1 MLDWMKKLF
10 NKEEEQTAMNK
21 EVPKQIES
29 QPKIPRVNHYTE
41 AREAQMASRN
51 AGKCRFPLVP
61 DNGFDEED
69 ESEVNRF
76 EEQPVQGVAYEEPT
90 AQRGIKVERSRR
102 PYVEKV
108 VSTYEEPEVQ
118 YEPVRESV
126 VKKASAP
133 SQESNRRPFRPT
145 EMISPIYGYNRPSVE
160 KKVEK
165 QEEVKEREDLEISV
179 EGKAV
184 VDAWL
189 EKKGYKLSDFS
200 EGQATSSAPGEVVEQ
215 KGQQSKK
222 EEKSVVDQW
231 LEKNGYEI
239 ERQVPLVEEKEVIK
253 EMSTPQEVSADEL
266 LHKTVAEQ
274 MESAKLE
281 KDVVVLNENNLQ
293 EELVASKVEHEDT
306 ILSEE
311 IKRNTEIKQPTIE
324 VEKQAPEESVIV
336 KAEEK
341 LEETIIV
348 EIPEELEEVEVIT
361 ETEELEEVE
370 VITET
375 EELEEVEV
383 ITETEELEEVEVI
396 AETEEPEELIAET
409 EESEEVEVIAETEEL
424 EEVEVIAETEE
435 SEEVEVIA
443 ETEELEEVEVIAE
456 TEESEEVEVIAETE
470 ESEEV
475 EVIAETEESE
485 EVEVIAETEES
496 EEVEVI
502 AETEES
508 EEVEVIAETEESEE
522 VEVIA
527 ETEESEE
534 VEVIAETEESEE
546 VEVIAEAEESEEV
559 EVIAETEESEEV
571 EVIAETEESEEVEVI
586 AEAEESEEVEVIAE
600 TEELEEVEVIAET
613 EELEEVEVIAE
624 TEELEEVE
632 VIAETEELE
641 EVEVIAET
649 EELEEVEVIAETE
662 ELEEVEVIAETKAPV
677 VETFV
682 ALEEIQQEDEV
693 IEQNSEFIH
702 VAEAD
707 EQTKNDV
714 QSFANVLIAETE
726 ENKRVEEEAPVVE
739 EQSVEEE
746 VPVVE
751 EQPVVKKEEPKREKK
766 RHVPFNVV
774 MLKQDRTR
782 LMERHAARANA
793 MQPSANVRV
802 ENKPVQQEVAEP
814 QVEEQ
819 PMQQVVVESQVEES
833 PVQQV
838 VAEPQVE
845 EQPMQQVVVESQ
857 VEESPVQQVVAEPQV
872 EEQPMQQVVAEPQV
886 EESPVQQAV
895 AEPQVEEQPMQ
906 QVVAEPQVEE
916 QPMQQVVVEPQV
928 EESPVQQAV
937 AEPQVEEQPMQ
948 QVVAEPQVEEQPM
961 QQVVAEPQV
970 EEQPMQQVVVE
981 QVQKPISSTE
991 VKEKAYVVNQRE
1003 NDMRNVLHTPPTY
1016 TVPPLALLSIPQQT
1030 ALDNTEWLEEQK
1042 ELLDTTFNNFHVG
1055 AHVINV
1061 SQGPAVTRF
1070 EVQPDPGVKVN
1081 KITNLSDDIKL
1092 SLAAKDI
1099 RIEAPIPGKSA
1110 IGIEV
1115 PNKESKPVFL
1125 REILRSPVFTKSES
1139 PLTVAL
1145 GLDISG
1151 DPIVTDIR
1159 KMPHGLIAGA
1169 TGSGKSVCINAIL
1182 TSILYKAK
1190 PHEVKLM
1197 LIDPKMV
1204 ELAPYNSVPHLVA
1217 PVITDVK
1224 AATAALK
1231 WAVEE
1236 MERRY
1241 ELFAHAGARDL
1252 TRYNTIV
1259 SEREIPGETLPYI
1272 VIVIDELADLMMVA
1286 PGDVEEAICRIAQKA
1301 RACGIHLL
1309 VATQRPS
1316 VDVITGLIKSNIPT
1330 RIAFTV
1336 SSQVDSRTI
1345 IDIGGAEKLLGRG
1358 DMLFLG
1364 NGTSK
1369 PVRIQGVYVSDDEIE
1384 KTVDHVRKQ
1393 MKPNYLFKQ
1402 EDLLAKTEQAE
1413 SEDELFF
1420 DACQFV
1426 VEQGGASTSS
1436 VQRKF
1441 RIGYN
1446 RAARLIEEMESQ
1458 GIISEG
1464 RGTKPRD
1471 VLISEDEF
1479 AAMQETNV

>member
-21 EVPKQIES
+21 EVPKQVES

-69 ESEVNRF
+69 VIETGHF
-76 EEQPVQGVAYEEPT
+76 EEQPVQAVTYENEPI
-90 AQRGIKVERSRR
+90 QRGIKVERSRR
-102 PYVEKV
+102 QYVEKV
-108 VSTYEEPEVQ
+108 VSTYEEPEMQ
-118 YEPVRESV
+118 YEPEREPV
-126 VKKASAP
+126 VKKASTPA
-133 SQESNRRPFRPT
+133 QESNRRPFRPT

-160 KKVEK
+160 KKEEK

-179 EGKAV
+179 EGKSV

-189 EKKGYKLSDFS
+189 EKKGYTLSDFS
-200 EGQATSSAPGEVVEQ
+200 EGQAPTSSSHRAANQQGERQYEE
-215 KGQQSKK
+215 SKK

-239 ERQVPLVEEKEVIK
+239 ERQEPIVEEKEVVQ
-253 EMSTPQEVSADEL
+253 EMSAPQEVPAAEL
-266 LHKTVAEQ
+266 LHETIAER
-274 MESAKLE
+274 MEGAKQE
-281 KDVVVLNENNLQ
+281 SDVVDKNILQ
-293 EELVASKVEHEDT
+293 EELVDSKVEHEDT

-311 IKRNTEIKQPTIE
+311 IKRSTEIEQPTIE

-341 LEETIIV
+341 LEETIVV
-348 EIPEELEEVEVIT
+348 EIP
-361 ETEELEEVE
+361 
-370 VITET
+370 
-375 EELEEVEV
+375 
-383 ITETEELEEVEVI
+383 EEVEVI
-396 AETEEPEELIAET
+396 AEAEEVEEVEVIMEA

-443 ETEELEEVEVIAE
+443 ETEELEEVEVVAE
-456 TEESEEVEVIAETE
+456 TEELEEVEVTAETE
-470 ESEEV
+470 EL
-475 EVIAETEESE
+475 
-485 EVEVIAETEES
+485 
-496 EEVEVI
+496 
-502 AETEES
+502 
-508 EEVEVIAETEESEE
+508 
-522 VEVIA
+522 
-527 ETEESEE
+527 
-534 VEVIAETEESEE
+534 EE

-559 EVIAETEESEEV
+559 EVIAETEAPEEV
-571 EVIAETEESEEVEVI
+571 E
-586 AEAEESEEVEVIAE
+586 
-600 TEELEEVEVIAET
+600 
-613 EELEEVEVIAE
+613 
-624 TEELEEVE
+624 
-632 VIAETEELE
+632 
-641 EVEVIAET
+641 
-649 EELEEVEVIAETE
+649 
-662 ELEEVEVIAETKAPV
+662 P
-677 VETFV
+677 V
-682 ALEEIQQEDEV
+682 ALEEMQQEMVLNEA
-693 IEQNSEFIH
+693 IEQKNEFIH
-702 VAEAD
+702 VAVAD
-707 EQTKNDV
+707 EQTKKDV
-714 QSFANVLIAETE
+714 QSFADVLIAEEQSVVE
-726 ENKRVEEEAPVVE
+726 ETPIVEEQPVAEEAPIVEEQPVAEEAPVVEGQSVVEEAPVVE
-739 EQSVEEE
+739 EQSVVEEAPVVE
-746 VPVVE
+746 EQPVAEETSVVEEQSVVEEAPVVEEQPVAEETPVVEGQSVVEEAPVIEEQSVVEEAPIAEEQPVAEETSVVEEQPVAEETSIVEEQPVAEEAPVVE
-751 EQPVVKKEEPKREKK
+751 EQPVVQKEEPKREKK

-774 MLKQDRTR
+774 MLKQDRAR
-782 LMERHAARANA
+782 LMERHASRTNG
-793 MQPSANVRV
+793 MQSSMSERV
-802 ENKPVQQEVAEP
+802 ENKPVH

-819 PMQQVVVESQVEES
+819 SQVEEKLMQQVVVE
-833 PVQQV
+833 
-838 VAEPQVE
+838 PQVE
-845 EQPMQQVVVESQ
+845 EK
-857 VEESPVQQVVAEPQV
+857 
-872 EEQPMQQVVAEPQV
+872 
-886 EESPVQQAV
+886 
-895 AEPQVEEQPMQ
+895 
-906 QVVAEPQVEE
+906 
-916 QPMQQVVVEPQV
+916 PMQQVVVEPQV
-928 EESPVQQAV
+928 EEKPMQQV
-937 AEPQVEEQPMQ
+937 VEPQVEEVQPVQ
-948 QVVAEPQVEEQPM
+948 QVVA
-961 QQVVAEPQV
+961 
-970 EEQPMQQVVVE
+970 E

-991 VKEKAYVVNQRE
+991 VEEKAYVVNQRE
-1003 NDMRNVLHTPPTY
+1003 NDVRNVLQTPPTY
-1016 TVPPLALLSIPQQT
+1016 TIPSLTLLSIPQQA

-1259 SEREIPGETLPYI
+1259 SGREIPGETLPYI

-1369 PVRIQGVYVSDDEIE
+1369 PVRVQGVYVSDDEIE
-1384 KTVDHVRKQ
+1384 KTVDHVKKQ

-1413 SEDELFF
+1413 SEDELFL

>member
-21 EVPKQIES
+21 EAMKQIES

-51 AGKCRFPLVP
+51 AGKCRFPLIP
-61 DNGFDEED
+61 DDGFDEDDVRELPH
-69 ESEVNRF
+69 F
-76 EEQPVQGVAYEEPT
+76 EEQPVQRGIYEEQPT
-90 AQRGIKVERSRR
+90 QRGIKVERSRR
-102 PYVEKV
+102 QYVENA

-118 YEPVRESV
+118 YEPDPEPV
-126 VKKASAP
+126 VKKVSVSP
-133 SQESNRRPFRPT
+133 QESSRRPFRPT

-160 KKVEK
+160 KKEEK
-165 QEEVKEREDLEISV
+165 QEEEKEREDLEISV
-179 EGKAV
+179 EGKSV

-189 EKKGYKLSDFS
+189 EKKGYTLSYFS
-200 EGQATSSAPGEVVEQ
+200 EGKAPTSSSHQDVDQ
-215 KGQQSKK
+215 QGQQSKK

-239 ERQVPLVEEKEVIK
+239 ERQEPVVEEKEVIQ
-253 EMSTPQEVSADEL
+253 EINTPQEVSADEL
-266 LHKTVAEQ
+266 LHKTVAER
-274 MESAKLE
+274 MEDAEQE
-281 KDVVVLNENNLQ
+281 KDVVVLNENILQ
-293 EELVASKVEHEDT
+293 EELVDSKVEHEDT

-311 IKRNTEIKQPTIE
+311 IKCNTEIEQPIME

-348 EIPEELEEVEVIT
+348 EIPEELGEVAEVMAEAEVVAEAE
-361 ETEELEEVE
+361 ETEEAEVMVE
-370 VITET
+370 AEET
-375 EELEEVEV
+375 EEAEVMAEME
-383 ITETEELEEVEVI
+383 ETEEAEVI
-396 AETEEPEELIAET
+396 AETEG
-409 EESEEVEVIAETEEL
+409 SEVEAIVEL
-424 EEVEVIAETEE
+424 EET
-435 SEEVEVIA
+435 
-443 ETEELEEVEVIAE
+443 
-456 TEESEEVEVIAETE
+456 
-470 ESEEV
+470 
-475 EVIAETEESE
+475 
-485 EVEVIAETEES
+485 
-496 EEVEVI
+496 
-502 AETEES
+502 
-508 EEVEVIAETEESEE
+508 
-522 VEVIA
+522 
-527 ETEESEE
+527 
-534 VEVIAETEESEE
+534 
-546 VEVIAEAEESEEV
+546 
-559 EVIAETEESEEV
+559 
-571 EVIAETEESEEVEVI
+571 
-586 AEAEESEEVEVIAE
+586 
-600 TEELEEVEVIAET
+600 
-613 EELEEVEVIAE
+613 
-624 TEELEEVE
+624 
-632 VIAETEELE
+632 
-641 EVEVIAET
+641 
-649 EELEEVEVIAETE
+649 
-662 ELEEVEVIAETKAPV
+662 
-677 VETFV
+677 
-682 ALEEIQQEDEV
+682 QQEMVLDEA
-693 IEQNSEFIH
+693 IEQKNEFIH

-707 EQTKNDV
+707 EQTMEDV

-726 ENKRVEEEAPVVE
+726 ESKPVAEEGPAAE
-739 EQSVEEE
+739 EQPVAEEG
-746 VPVVE
+746 PVAE
-751 EQPVVKKEEPKREKK
+751 EQPVVEEGPVAKEQPIVQKEEPKREKK

-782 LMERHAARANA
+782 LMERHAARTSA
-793 MQPSANVRV
+793 MQSSMSERV
-802 ENKPVQQEVAEP
+802 ENKPVHQLEEQPTQQMVVEPRVEEQPTQQMVVEPRVEEQPVQQVVVEP
-814 QVEEQ
+814 QVEEK
-819 PMQQVVVESQVEES
+819 PIQQVVVE
-833 PVQQV
+833 
-838 VAEPQVE
+838 PQVE
-845 EQPMQQVVVESQ
+845 EK
-857 VEESPVQQVVAEPQV
+857 
-872 EEQPMQQVVAEPQV
+872 
-886 EESPVQQAV
+886 
-895 AEPQVEEQPMQ
+895 
-906 QVVAEPQVEE
+906 
-916 QPMQQVVVEPQV
+916 PMQQVVVEPQV
-928 EESPVQQAV
+928 EEKPMQQV
-937 AEPQVEEQPMQ
+937 VVEPQVEEQPAQ
-948 QVVAEPQVEEQPM
+948 QMVVESRMEEQPV
-961 QQVVAEPQV
+961 QQMVVESRV
-970 EEQPMQQVVVE
+970 EERPVQQMVAG
-981 QVQKPISSTE
+981 QVQKPSSSTE
-991 VKEKAYVVNQRE
+991 PQEKAYVVNQRE
-1003 NDMRNVLHTPPTY
+1003 NDMRNVLQTPPTY
-1016 TVPPLALLSIPQQT
+1016 TVPPLALLSIPQQS

-1190 PHEVKLM
+1190 PHEVKLI

-1369 PVRIQGVYVSDDEIE
+1369 PVRVQGVYVSDDEIE
-1384 KTVDHVRKQ
+1384 KTVDHVKKQ

-1402 EDLLAKTEQAE
+1402 EDLLAKSEQSE
-1413 SEDELFF
+1413 SEDELFL

-1479 AAMQETNV
+1479 AAMQETNI

>member
-1 MLDWMKKLF
+1 
-10 NKEEEQTAMNK
+10 A
-21 EVPKQIES
+21 
-29 QPKIPRVNHYTE
+29 E
-41 AREAQMASRN
+41 A
-51 AGKCRFPLVP
+51 K
-61 DNGFDEED
+61 
-69 ESEVNRF
+69 
-76 EEQPVQGVAYEEPT
+76 
-90 AQRGIKVERSRR
+90 
-102 PYVEKV
+102 
-108 VSTYEEPEVQ
+108 
-118 YEPVRESV
+118 
-126 VKKASAP
+126 
-133 SQESNRRPFRPT
+133 
-145 EMISPIYGYNRPSVE
+145 
-160 KKVEK
+160 
-165 QEEVKEREDLEISV
+165 
-179 EGKAV
+179 
-184 VDAWL
+184 
-189 EKKGYKLSDFS
+189 
-200 EGQATSSAPGEVVEQ
+200 
-215 KGQQSKK
+215 
-222 EEKSVVDQW
+222 
-231 LEKNGYEI
+231 
-239 ERQVPLVEEKEVIK
+239 
-253 EMSTPQEVSADEL
+253 
-266 LHKTVAEQ
+266 
-274 MESAKLE
+274 
-281 KDVVVLNENNLQ
+281 
-293 EELVASKVEHEDT
+293 
-306 ILSEE
+306 
-311 IKRNTEIKQPTIE
+311 
-324 VEKQAPEESVIV
+324 
-336 KAEEK
+336 
-341 LEETIIV
+341 
-348 EIPEELEEVEVIT
+348 
-361 ETEELEEVE
+361 
-370 VITET
+370 
-375 EELEEVEV
+375 
-383 ITETEELEEVEVI
+383 
-396 AETEEPEELIAET
+396 
-409 EESEEVEVIAETEEL
+409 ESEEVEVIAE
-424 EEVEVIAETEE
+424 AKE

-443 ETEELEEVEVIAE
+443 EAK
-456 TEESEEVEVIAETE
+456 ESEEVEVIAE
-470 ESEEV
+470 
-475 EVIAETEESE
+475 AK
-485 EVEVIAETEES
+485 
-496 EEVEVI
+496 
-502 AETEES
+502 
-508 EEVEVIAETEESEE
+508 ESEE

-546 VEVIAEAEESEEV
+546 VEVIAEAEE
-559 EVIAETEESEEV
+559 T
-571 EVIAETEESEEVEVI
+571 
-586 AEAEESEEVEVIAE
+586 
-600 TEELEEVEVIAET
+600 
-613 EELEEVEVIAE
+613 
-624 TEELEEVE
+624 
-632 VIAETEELE
+632 
-641 EVEVIAET
+641 
-649 EELEEVEVIAETE
+649 
-662 ELEEVEVIAETKAPV
+662 EVIAETKAPV

-682 ALEEIQQEDEV
+682 ALEEIQQEDEA
-693 IEQNSEFIH
+693 IEQKSEFIH

-707 EQTKNDV
+707 EQTKKDV

-726 ENKRVEEEAPVVE
+726 ENRRVVEEAQVAEEQRVVEEAPVVE
-739 EQSVEEE
+739 EQRVVEEA
-746 VPVVE
+746 PVVE
-751 EQPVVKKEEPKREKK
+751 EQRVVEEAPVVEEQRVVEETPIAEEQPVVQKEEPKREKK

-814 QVEEQ
+814 QVEER
-819 PMQQVVVESQVEES
+819 

-845 EQPMQQVVVESQ
+845 EN
-857 VEESPVQQVVAEPQV
+857 
-872 EEQPMQQVVAEPQV
+872 
-886 EESPVQQAV
+886 
-895 AEPQVEEQPMQ
+895 
-906 QVVAEPQVEE
+906 
-916 QPMQQVVVEPQV
+916 PMQQVVVEPQV
-928 EESPVQQAV
+928 EERPVQQVVVEPQVEERPVQQVVVEPQVEERPVQQV
-937 AEPQVEEQPMQ
+937 AEPQVEERP
-948 QVVAEPQVEEQPM
+948 V

-991 VKEKAYVVNQRE
+991 VQEKAYVVNQRE

-1016 TVPPLALLSIPQQT
+1016 TVPPLALLSIPQQS

-1369 PVRIQGVYVSDDEIE
+1369 PVRVQGVYVSDDEIE
-1384 KTVDHVRKQ
+1384 KTVDHVKKQ

-1413 SEDELFF
+1413 SEDELFL

>member
-21 EVPKQIES
+21 EVQKQVES

-69 ESEVNRF
+69 VIEAGHF
-76 EEQPVQGVAYEEPT
+76 EEQPVQAVTYEEQPI
-90 AQRGIKVERSRR
+90 QRGIKVERSRR
-102 PYVEKV
+102 QYVEKV
-108 VSTYEEPEVQ
+108 VSTYEKPEMQ
-118 YEPVRESV
+118 YEPEREPV

-133 SQESNRRPFRPT
+133 TQESNRRPFRPT

-160 KKVEK
+160 KKEEK
-165 QEEVKEREDLEISV
+165 QEEEKEREDLEISV
-179 EGKAV
+179 EGKPV

-189 EKKGYKLSDFS
+189 EKKGYTLSDFS
-200 EGQATSSAPGEVVEQ
+200 QGQATNSSSHAGVDQ
-215 KGQQSKK
+215 RDQQSKK

-239 ERQVPLVEEKEVIK
+239 ERQEPIVEEKEVVQEI
-253 EMSTPQEVSADEL
+253 SAPQEVPAAEL
-266 LHKTVAEQ
+266 LHETVAER
-274 MESAKLE
+274 MEDAKQE
-281 KDVVVLNENNLQ
+281 KDVVARNILQ
-293 EELVASKVEHEDT
+293 EELVDSKVEQEDT

-311 IKRNTEIKQPTIE
+311 TKRNTEIEQPTIE
-324 VEKQAPEESVIV
+324 VEEQSPEESVIV

-348 EIPEELEEVEVIT
+348 EIPEEAEEREEAEVIT
-361 ETEELEEVE
+361 EAEEREEAE
-370 VITET
+370 VIAET
-375 EELEEVEV
+375 EER
-383 ITETEELEEVEVI
+383 EEVEVI
-396 AETEEPEELIAET
+396 AETEER
-409 EESEEVEVIAETEEL
+409 EEVEVIAETEER

-435 SEEVEVIA
+435 REEVEVI
-443 ETEELEEVEVIAE
+443 T
-456 TEESEEVEVIAETE
+456 
-470 ESEEV
+470 
-475 EVIAETEESE
+475 
-485 EVEVIAETEES
+485 
-496 EEVEVI
+496 
-502 AETEES
+502 
-508 EEVEVIAETEESEE
+508 
-522 VEVIA
+522 
-527 ETEESEE
+527 
-534 VEVIAETEESEE
+534 
-546 VEVIAEAEESEEV
+546 EAEESEEV
-559 EVIAETEESEEV
+559 EVIAETEAPE
-571 EVIAETEESEEVEVI
+571 
-586 AEAEESEEVEVIAE
+586 EAE
-600 TEELEEVEVIAET
+600 
-613 EELEEVEVIAE
+613 
-624 TEELEEVE
+624 
-632 VIAETEELE
+632 
-641 EVEVIAET
+641 
-649 EELEEVEVIAETE
+649 
-662 ELEEVEVIAETKAPV
+662 P
-677 VETFV
+677 V
-682 ALEEIQQEDEV
+682 ALEETQQEMLLNEV
-693 IEQNSEFIH
+693 IEQKNEFIH

-707 EQTKNDV
+707 EQTKKDV
-714 QSFANVLIAETE
+714 QSFADVLIAEEQQVVE
-726 ENKRVEEEAPVVE
+726 EALIAEERQVEEEAVIAEEQQVVEEAAIAEEQQVEEEAVIAEEQQVKEEAPIAEEQQVVEETVIAEEQRVVEEAAIVEEQQVEEEAPVAEEQQVVEEAAIAEEQQVEEEAVIAEEQRVVEEAAIVE
-739 EQSVEEE
+739 EQQVEEE
-746 VPVVE
+746 AVIAEEQQVKEEAPIVEEQQVEEEAVIAEEQQVKEEAPIAEEQQVVEETPVAE

-793 MQPSANVRV
+793 MQSSKSERV
-802 ENKPVQQEVAEP
+802 ENKPVQQVEETSVQQEVVKPQMEETSVQQEVVKPQMEEKPVQQAAVEP
-814 QVEEQ
+814 QVEEK
-819 PMQQVVVESQVEES
+819 PMQQ
-833 PVQQV
+833 
-838 VAEPQVE
+838 
-845 EQPMQQVVVESQ
+845 M
-857 VEESPVQQVVAEPQV
+857 
-872 EEQPMQQVVAEPQV
+872 
-886 EESPVQQAV
+886 
-895 AEPQVEEQPMQ
+895 
-906 QVVAEPQVEE
+906 
-916 QPMQQVVVEPQV
+916 VVEPQV
-928 EESPVQQAV
+928 EEKPVQQVVVESRVEEKPVQQVVVESRVEEKPVQQAAV
-937 AEPQVEEQPMQ
+937 EPQVEEKPVQ
-948 QVVAEPQVEEQPM
+948 QAAVEPQVEEKPV
-961 QQVVAEPQV
+961 QQVAVEPQV
-970 EEQPMQQVVVE
+970 EERPVQQVVVE

-991 VKEKAYVVNQRE
+991 VQEKAYVVNQRE
-1003 NDMRNVLHTPPTY
+1003 NDMRNVLQTPPTY
-1016 TVPPLALLSIPQQT
+1016 AIPPLTLLSIPQQA
-1030 ALDNTEWLEEQK
+1030 ALDNTEWLDEQK

-1369 PVRIQGVYVSDDEIE
+1369 PVRVQGVYVSDDEIE
-1384 KTVDHVRKQ
+1384 KTVDHVKKQ

-1420 DACQFV
+1420 EACQFV

-1446 RAARLIEEMESQ
+1446 RAARLIEEMQSQ
-1458 GIISEG
+1458 GIISEA

>member
-76 EEQPVQGVAYEEPT
+76 EEQPVQGVTYEEPT

-126 VKKASAP
+126 VKKASVP

-160 KKVEK
+160 KKEEK

-179 EGKAV
+179 EGKSV

-189 EKKGYKLSDFS
+189 EKKGYTLSDFS
-200 EGQATSSAPGEVVEQ
+200 EGQAPTSSSHRAANQQGE
-215 KGQQSKK
+215 QQYEENKK

-239 ERQVPLVEEKEVIK
+239 ERQVPLVEEKEVIQ

-266 LHKTVAEQ
+266 PHKTVAEQ

-348 EIPEELEEVEVIT
+348 EIPEEVSKVEVIAETEEFEEVVMETEAPEEVEVIT
-361 ETEELEEVE
+361 ETEESEEAEVIAEAEESEEVE
-370 VITET
+370 VIAEA
-375 EELEEVEV
+375 EESEEVEVIAEAEESEEVEV

-396 AETEEPEELIAET
+396 AETEELEEVEVITET
-409 EESEEVEVIAETEEL
+409 EESEEVEVIT
-424 EEVEVIAETEE
+424 
-435 SEEVEVIA
+435 
-443 ETEELEEVEVIAE
+443 
-456 TEESEEVEVIAETE
+456 
-470 ESEEV
+470 
-475 EVIAETEESE
+475 
-485 EVEVIAETEES
+485 
-496 EEVEVI
+496 
-502 AETEES
+502 
-508 EEVEVIAETEESEE
+508 
-522 VEVIA
+522 
-527 ETEESEE
+527 
-534 VEVIAETEESEE
+534 ETEESEE
-546 VEVIAEAEESEEV
+546 VEVIAEAEESEEA
-559 EVIAETEESEEV
+559 EVIAEV
-571 EVIAETEESEEVEVI
+571 EESEEVEVI
-586 AEAEESEEVEVIAE
+586 AEAEESEEAKVIAE
-600 TEELEEVEVIAET
+600 IN
-613 EELEEVEVIAE
+613 
-624 TEELEEVE
+624 
-632 VIAETEELE
+632 
-641 EVEVIAET
+641 
-649 EELEEVEVIAETE
+649 
-662 ELEEVEVIAETKAPV
+662 APV

-682 ALEEIQQEDEV
+682 ALEEIQQEDEA
-693 IEQNSEFIH
+693 IEQKSEFIH

-707 EQTKNDV
+707 EQTKKDV
-714 QSFANVLIAETE
+714 QSFADVLIAEEQPVVE
-726 ENKRVEEEAPVVE
+726 EAPVAEEQQVVEEAPVVE
-739 EQSVEEE
+739 EQSVVEEAPVVE
-746 VPVVE
+746 EQRVVEEAPVAEEQRVVEEAPVVEEQSVVE
-751 EQPVVKKEEPKREKK
+751 EQPVAEETPVAEEQPVVQKEEPKREKK

-793 MQPSANVRV
+793 MKPSANVRV

-814 QVEEQ
+814 QVEEH
-819 PMQQVVVESQVEES
+819 PVQQVVAEPQMEEHPVQQEVAEPQVEEH

-845 EQPMQQVVVESQ
+845 EQPI
-857 VEESPVQQVVAEPQV
+857 
-872 EEQPMQQVVAEPQV
+872 
-886 EESPVQQAV
+886 
-895 AEPQVEEQPMQ
+895 
-906 QVVAEPQVEE
+906 
-916 QPMQQVVVEPQV
+916 
-928 EESPVQQAV
+928 
-937 AEPQVEEQPMQ
+937 
-948 QVVAEPQVEEQPM
+948 
-961 QQVVAEPQV
+961 
-970 EEQPMQQVVVE
+970 QQVVVE

-991 VKEKAYVVNQRE
+991 VQEKAYVVNQRE

-1016 TVPPLALLSIPQQT
+1016 TVPPLALLSIPQQS

-1369 PVRIQGVYVSDDEIE
+1369 PVRVQGVYVSDDEIE
-1384 KTVDHVRKQ
+1384 KTVDHVKKQ

-1413 SEDELFF
+1413 SEDELFLE
-1420 DACQFV
+1420 ACQFV

-1446 RAARLIEEMESQ
+1446 RAARLIEEMQSQ
-1458 GIISEG
+1458 GIISEA

>member
-10 NKEEEQTAMNK
+10 NKEEEKTAMNK
-21 EVPKQIES
+21 EVPKQIVS

-51 AGKCRFPLVP
+51 AGKCRFPLIP

-69 ESEVNRF
+69 VRELPNF
-76 EEQPVQGVAYEEPT
+76 EEQPIQRGTYEEQPT
-90 AQRGIKVERSRR
+90 QRGTKVERSRR
-102 PYVEKV
+102 PYVETEAP
-108 VSTYEEPEVQ
+108 TYEEPELQ
-118 YEPVRESV
+118 YEPEPEPV
-126 VKKASAP
+126 VKKAFVP

-160 KKVEK
+160 TKVV
-165 QEEVKEREDLEISV
+165 QEEEKEREDLEISV

-189 EKKGYKLSDFS
+189 EKKGYTLSDFS
-200 EGQATSSAPGEVVEQ
+200 EVLQGSSSVKNERSNKV
-215 KGQQSKK
+215 
-222 EEKSVVDQW
+222 EEKSVVDAW
-231 LEKNGYEI
+231 LEKNGYEV
-239 ERQVPLVEEKEVIK
+239 ERQAPSLEE
-253 EMSTPQEVSADEL
+253 SLSDDL
-266 LHKTVAEQ
+266 LHKTVGQHVEEEATIVQALKQEQ
-274 MESAKLE
+274 
-281 KDVVVLNENNLQ
+281 DVVALSSTEDNEETLQ
-293 EELVASKVEHEDT
+293 EESIDSKVEHVYS
-306 ILSEE
+306 ILTEE
-311 IKRNTEIKQPTIE
+311 NECNTEIEETVAE
-324 VEKQAPEESVIV
+324 VAANQVEEETLEDVVIV
-336 KAEEK
+336 KADEK
-341 LEETIIV
+341 LEETITI
-348 EIPEELEEVEVIT
+348 EIPDAFEEESKEAEEIVGLEESKEAEEVVELEEPKEAEEVA
-361 ETEELEEVE
+361 ELEEPKEAEE
-370 VITET
+370 VV
-375 EELEEVEV
+375 ELEGS
-383 ITETEELEEVEVI
+383 EEAEEA
-396 AETEEPEELIAET
+396 AEL
-409 EESEEVEVIAETEEL
+409 EESEEAEEVAEL
-424 EEVEVIAETEE
+424 EESKEAEEVAELEEPKEAEEVVELEGSEEAEEVVELEESKEAEEVVELEEPKEAEEVAELEE
-435 SEEVEVIA
+435 SEEA
-443 ETEELEEVEVIAE
+443 EEVVEL
-456 TEESEEVEVIAETE
+456 EESEEAEEVAELE
-470 ESEEV
+470 ESEEAEKAV
-475 EVIAETEESE
+475 ELEESKEIESVTEFALEETPQEEVIEETMNTGSLENIAVEEQPVISQQETIEFMEESE
-485 EVEVIAETEES
+485 V
-496 EEVEVI
+496 
-502 AETEES
+502 
-508 EEVEVIAETEESEE
+508 
-522 VEVIA
+522 
-527 ETEESEE
+527 
-534 VEVIAETEESEE
+534 
-546 VEVIAEAEESEEV
+546 
-559 EVIAETEESEEV
+559 
-571 EVIAETEESEEVEVI
+571 
-586 AEAEESEEVEVIAE
+586 
-600 TEELEEVEVIAET
+600 
-613 EELEEVEVIAE
+613 
-624 TEELEEVE
+624 
-632 VIAETEELE
+632 
-641 EVEVIAET
+641 
-649 EELEEVEVIAETE
+649 
-662 ELEEVEVIAETKAPV
+662 
-677 VETFV
+677 FV
-682 ALEEIQQEDEV
+682 LV
-693 IEQNSEFIH
+693 S
-702 VAEAD
+702 EAD
-707 EQTKNDV
+707 EQTKKDV
-714 QSFANVLIAETE
+714 QSFANVLI
-726 ENKRVEEEAPVVE
+726 EEAE
-739 EQSVEEE
+739 EKKQ
-746 VPVVE
+746 VVE
-751 EQPVVKKEEPKREKK
+751 EQPAAQKEEPKREKK

-774 MLKQDRTR
+774 MLKQDRKK
-782 LMERHAARANA
+782 LMERHAVRT
-793 MQPSANVRV
+793 NVTQSTVGERV
-802 ENKPVQQEVAEP
+802 TEK
-814 QVEEQ
+814 
-819 PMQQVVVESQVEES
+819 PMQQVVVEAQVEEK
-833 PVQQV
+833 
-838 VAEPQVE
+838 
-845 EQPMQQVVVESQ
+845 PMQQVVVETQAEEKSMQQVVVEAQ
-857 VEESPVQQVVAEPQV
+857 VEEK
-872 EEQPMQQVVAEPQV
+872 PMQQVVVEAQV
-886 EESPVQQAV
+886 EEK
-895 AEPQVEEQPMQ
+895 PMQ
-906 QVVAEPQVEE
+906 QVVVEAQVEE
-916 QPMQQVVVEPQV
+916 KPMQQVVVEAQVEEKPMQQVVVEPQV
-928 EESPVQQAV
+928 EEK
-937 AEPQVEEQPMQ
+937 
-948 QVVAEPQVEEQPM
+948 
-961 QQVVAEPQV
+961 
-970 EEQPMQQVVVE
+970 PMQQVVVAE
-981 QVQKPISSTE
+981 QVQ
-991 VKEKAYVVNQRE
+991 EKAYVVNQKE
-1003 NDMRNVLHTPPTY
+1003 NDMRNVLQTPPKY
-1016 TVPPLALLSIPQQT
+1016 EFPPLTLLSIPQQA
-1030 ALDNTEWLEEQK
+1030 ALDNTEWLEEQE
-1042 ELLDTTFNNFHVG
+1042 ELLNTTFNNFHVG

-1190 PHEVKLM
+1190 PHEVKLI

-1259 SEREIPGETLPYI
+1259 SGREIPGETLPYI

-1369 PVRIQGVYVSDDEIE
+1369 PVRVQGVYVSDDEIE
-1384 KTVDHVRKQ
+1384 RTVDHVKKQ

-1402 EDLLAKTEQAE
+1402 EDLLAKSEQSE

-1458 GIISEG
+1458 GIISEA

>member
-21 EVPKQIES
+21 EVPKQVES

-69 ESEVNRF
+69 VIETGHF
-76 EEQPVQGVAYEEPT
+76 EEQPVQAVTYENEPI
-90 AQRGIKVERSRR
+90 QRGIKVERSRR
-102 PYVEKV
+102 QYVEKV
-108 VSTYEEPEVQ
+108 VSTYEEPEMQ
-118 YEPVRESV
+118 YEPEREPV
-126 VKKASAP
+126 VKKASTPA
-133 SQESNRRPFRPT
+133 QESNRRPFRPT

-160 KKVEK
+160 KKEEK

-179 EGKAV
+179 EGKSV

-189 EKKGYKLSDFS
+189 EKKGYTLSDFS
-200 EGQATSSAPGEVVEQ
+200 EGQAPTSSSHRAANEQGERQYEE
-215 KGQQSKK
+215 SKK

-239 ERQVPLVEEKEVIK
+239 ERQEPIVEEKEVVQ
-253 EMSTPQEVSADEL
+253 EMSAPQEVPAAEL
-266 LHKTVAEQ
+266 LHETIAER
-274 MESAKLE
+274 MEGAKQE
-281 KDVVVLNENNLQ
+281 SDVVDKNILQ
-293 EELVASKVEHEDT
+293 EELVDSKVEHEDT

-311 IKRNTEIKQPTIE
+311 IKRSTEIEQPTIE

-341 LEETIIV
+341 LEETIVV
-348 EIPEELEEVEVIT
+348 EIP
-361 ETEELEEVE
+361 
-370 VITET
+370 
-375 EELEEVEV
+375 
-383 ITETEELEEVEVI
+383 EEVEVI
-396 AETEEPEELIAET
+396 AEAEEP
-409 EESEEVEVIAETEEL
+409 
-424 EEVEVIAETEE
+424 
-435 SEEVEVIA
+435 
-443 ETEELEEVEVIAE
+443 EEVEVIAE

-485 EVEVIAETEES
+485 EVEVIAETEELEEVEVTAETEELEEVEVVAETEELEEVEVIAETEKLEEL

-508 EEVEVIAETEESEE
+508 EEVEVIAETEAPEE
-522 VEVIA
+522 VE
-527 ETEESEE
+527 
-534 VEVIAETEESEE
+534 
-546 VEVIAEAEESEEV
+546 
-559 EVIAETEESEEV
+559 
-571 EVIAETEESEEVEVI
+571 
-586 AEAEESEEVEVIAE
+586 
-600 TEELEEVEVIAET
+600 
-613 EELEEVEVIAE
+613 
-624 TEELEEVE
+624 
-632 VIAETEELE
+632 
-641 EVEVIAET
+641 
-649 EELEEVEVIAETE
+649 
-662 ELEEVEVIAETKAPV
+662 P
-677 VETFV
+677 V
-682 ALEEIQQEDEV
+682 ALEEMQQEMVLNEA
-693 IEQNSEFIH
+693 IEQKNEFIH
-702 VAEAD
+702 VAVAD
-707 EQTKNDV
+707 EQTKKDV
-714 QSFANVLIAETE
+714 QSFADVLIAEEQSVVE
-726 ENKRVEEEAPVVE
+726 ETPIVEEQPVAEEAPVVE
-739 EQSVEEE
+739 EQSVVEETPIVE
-746 VPVVE
+746 EAPVVEGQSVVEEAPIAEEQPVAEETSVVEEQPVAEETSIVEEQPVAEEAPVVE
-751 EQPVVKKEEPKREKK
+751 EQPVVQKEEPKREKK

-774 MLKQDRTR
+774 MLKQDRAR
-782 LMERHAARANA
+782 LMERHASRTNG
-793 MQPSANVRV
+793 MQSSMSERV
-802 ENKPVQQEVAEP
+802 ENKPVH

-819 PMQQVVVESQVEES
+819 PQVEEK
-833 PVQQV
+833 
-838 VAEPQVE
+838 
-845 EQPMQQVVVESQ
+845 
-857 VEESPVQQVVAEPQV
+857 
-872 EEQPMQQVVAEPQV
+872 
-886 EESPVQQAV
+886 
-895 AEPQVEEQPMQ
+895 
-906 QVVAEPQVEE
+906 
-916 QPMQQVVVEPQV
+916 PMQQVVVEPQV
-928 EESPVQQAV
+928 EEKQMQQV
-937 AEPQVEEQPMQ
+937 VEPQVEEK
-948 QVVAEPQVEEQPM
+948 
-961 QQVVAEPQV
+961 
-970 EEQPMQQVVVE
+970 PMQQVVVEPQVEEKPMQQVVVEPQVEEKPMQQVVVEPQVEEKPMQQVVVEPQVEEKPVQQVVEPQVEEVQPVQQVVAE

-991 VKEKAYVVNQRE
+991 VEEKAYVVNQRE
-1003 NDMRNVLHTPPTY
+1003 NDVRNVLQTPPTY
-1016 TVPPLALLSIPQQT
+1016 TIPSLTLLSIPQQA

-1259 SEREIPGETLPYI
+1259 SGREIPGETLPYI

-1369 PVRIQGVYVSDDEIE
+1369 PVRVQGVYVSDDEIE
-1384 KTVDHVRKQ
+1384 KTVDHVKKQ

-1413 SEDELFF
+1413 SEDELFL

>member
-10 NKEEEQTAMNK
+10 NKEEEKTVMNK
-21 EVPKQIES
+21 EVPAQIES

-51 AGKCRFPLVP
+51 AGKCRFPLIP

-69 ESEVNRF
+69 VRELPNF
-76 EEQPVQGVAYEEPT
+76 EEQPIQRGVYEEQPT
-90 AQRGIKVERSRR
+90 QRGIKVERSRR
-102 PYVEKV
+102 PYVETEAP
-108 VSTYEEPEVQ
+108 TYEEPELQ
-118 YEPVRESV
+118 YEPEPEPV
-126 VKKASAP
+126 VKKAFVP

-160 KKVEK
+160 TKVV
-165 QEEVKEREDLEISV
+165 QEEEKEREDLEISV

-189 EKKGYKLSDFS
+189 EKKGYTLSDFS
-200 EGQATSSAPGEVVEQ
+200 GVLQGSSSVKNGVNERSNKV
-215 KGQQSKK
+215 
-222 EEKSVVDQW
+222 EEKSVVDTW
-231 LEKNGYEI
+231 LEKNGYEV
-239 ERQVPLVEEKEVIK
+239 ERQAPSLEE
-253 EMSTPQEVSADEL
+253 SLSDDL
-266 LHKTVAEQ
+266 LHKTVGQHVEEEATIVQALKQEQ
-274 MESAKLE
+274 
-281 KDVVVLNENNLQ
+281 DVVALSSTEDNEETLQ
-293 EELVASKVEHEDT
+293 EESIDSKVEHVYS
-306 ILSEE
+306 ILTEE
-311 IKRNTEIKQPTIE
+311 NECNTEIEETVAE
-324 VEKQAPEESVIV
+324 VAANQVEEETLEDVVIV
-336 KAEEK
+336 KADEK
-341 LEETIIV
+341 LEETITI
-348 EIPEELEEVEVIT
+348 EIPDAFEEAKEAEEVVELEETEEAIEEVAELEEAEEAAEEVVELEKSEEAAEEVVELEKSEEAT
-361 ETEELEEVE
+361 EEVVELEKPEEATEEVVELEETEEAIEEVAELEEAEEAAEEVVE
-370 VITET
+370 LEKSEEATEEVVELEETKEAAEEVVELEKSEEATEEVVELEETKEAAEEVVELEKSEEVTEEVVELEETKEATEEVVELEET
-375 EELEEVEV
+375 EEAIEE
-383 ITETEELEEVEVI
+383 IAELEEAEEAAEEVVELEE
-396 AETEEPEELIAET
+396 AEEATEEVVELEEATEEVVELEETKEATEEVVELEETKEAAEEVVELEKSEEVT
-409 EESEEVEVIAETEEL
+409 EEVVELEETKEATEEVAELEEAEEAAEEVVELEKSEEATEEVVELEEAEEATEEVAELEGTKEEEPTSQETVIEETMNTDLVENTPVAEQPVISQQETITFKEESEVCVPVSET
-424 EEVEVIAETEE
+424 
-435 SEEVEVIA
+435 
-443 ETEELEEVEVIAE
+443 
-456 TEESEEVEVIAETE
+456 
-470 ESEEV
+470 
-475 EVIAETEESE
+475 
-485 EVEVIAETEES
+485 
-496 EEVEVI
+496 
-502 AETEES
+502 
-508 EEVEVIAETEESEE
+508 
-522 VEVIA
+522 
-527 ETEESEE
+527 
-534 VEVIAETEESEE
+534 
-546 VEVIAEAEESEEV
+546 
-559 EVIAETEESEEV
+559 
-571 EVIAETEESEEVEVI
+571 
-586 AEAEESEEVEVIAE
+586 
-600 TEELEEVEVIAET
+600 
-613 EELEEVEVIAE
+613 
-624 TEELEEVE
+624 
-632 VIAETEELE
+632 
-641 EVEVIAET
+641 
-649 EELEEVEVIAETE
+649 
-662 ELEEVEVIAETKAPV
+662 
-677 VETFV
+677 
-682 ALEEIQQEDEV
+682 
-693 IEQNSEFIH
+693 
-702 VAEAD
+702 D
-707 EQTKNDV
+707 EQTKKDV
-714 QSFANVLIAETE
+714 QNFANVL
-726 ENKRVEEEAPVVE
+726 VEEAE
-739 EQSVEEE
+739 EKKQVA
-746 VPVVE
+746 E
-751 EQPVVKKEEPKREKK
+751 EQPALQIEEPKREKK

-774 MLKQDRTR
+774 MLKQDRKK
-782 LMERHAARANA
+782 LMERHAARTNV
-793 MQPSANVRV
+793 MQSTVSERV
-802 ENKPVQQEVAEP
+802 EEK
-814 QVEEQ
+814 
-819 PMQQVVVESQVEES
+819 PMQQVVVEPQAEEKPMQQMVVDPQVEEKPVQQVVVDPQVEES

-838 VAEPQVE
+838 VVEAQVEEKPMPQVE
-845 EQPMQQVVVESQ
+845 EKPMQQVVV
-857 VEESPVQQVVAEPQV
+857 AG
-872 EEQPMQQVVAEPQV
+872 
-886 EESPVQQAV
+886 
-895 AEPQVEEQPMQ
+895 
-906 QVVAEPQVEE
+906 
-916 QPMQQVVVEPQV
+916 
-928 EESPVQQAV
+928 
-937 AEPQVEEQPMQ
+937 
-948 QVVAEPQVEEQPM
+948 
-961 QQVVAEPQV
+961 
-970 EEQPMQQVVVE
+970 
-981 QVQKPISSTE
+981 QVQEPISSTE
-991 VKEKAYVVNQRE
+991 VQEKAYVVNQKE
-1003 NDMRNVLHTPPTY
+1003 NDMRNVLQAPPKY
-1016 TVPPLALLSIPQQT
+1016 ELPPLTLLSIPQQA
-1030 ALDNTEWLEEQK
+1030 ALDNTEWLEEQE
-1042 ELLDTTFNNFHVG
+1042 ELLNTTFNNFHVG

-1190 PHEVKLM
+1190 PHEVKLI

-1259 SEREIPGETLPYI
+1259 SGREIPGETLPYI

-1369 PVRIQGVYVSDDEIE
+1369 PVRVQGVYVSDDEIE
-1384 KTVDHVRKQ
+1384 RTVDHVKKQ

-1402 EDLLAKTEQAE
+1402 EDLLAKSEQSE

>member
-76 EEQPVQGVAYEEPT
+76 EEQPVQGVTYEEPT

-160 KKVEK
+160 KKEEK

-179 EGKAV
+179 EGKSV

-200 EGQATSSAPGEVVEQ
+200 EGQAPTSSSHRAANQQGE
-215 KGQQSKK
+215 QQYEENKK

-239 ERQVPLVEEKEVIK
+239 ERQVPLVEEKEVIQ

-348 EIPEELEEVEVIT
+348 EIPEEV
-361 ETEELEEVE
+361 
-370 VITET
+370 
-375 EELEEVEV
+375 
-383 ITETEELEEVEVI
+383 
-396 AETEEPEELIAET
+396 
-409 EESEEVEVIAETEEL
+409 SK
-424 EEVEVIAETEE
+424 
-435 SEEVEVIA
+435 
-443 ETEELEEVEVIAE
+443 VEVIAE

-475 EVIAETEESE
+475 EVI
-485 EVEVIAETEES
+485 VEAKEL
-496 EEVEVI
+496 
-502 AETEES
+502 
-508 EEVEVIAETEESEE
+508 
-522 VEVIA
+522 
-527 ETEESEE
+527 EE

-546 VEVIAEAEESEEV
+546 VEVIAEAEEVEVIAETEEV
-559 EVIAETEESEEV
+559 EVIAETEEV

-586 AEAEESEEVEVIAE
+586 AEAKESEEVEVIAEAKELEEVEVIAEAEESEEAEVIAETEESEEVEVIAE
-600 TEELEEVEVIAET
+600 AEEVEVIAET
-613 EELEEVEVIAE
+613 EESEEVEVIAE
-624 TEELEEVE
+624 AKESEEVE
-632 VIAETEELE
+632 A
-641 EVEVIAET
+641 
-649 EELEEVEVIAETE
+649 
-662 ELEEVEVIAETKAPV
+662 
-677 VETFV
+677 
-682 ALEEIQQEDEV
+682 
-693 IEQNSEFIH
+693 IEQKSEFIH

-707 EQTKNDV
+707 EQTKKDV

-726 ENKRVEEEAPVVE
+726 ENRRVVEEAQVAEEQRVVEEAPVVE
-739 EQSVEEE
+739 EQRVVEET
-746 VPVVE
+746 PVVE
-751 EQPVVKKEEPKREKK
+751 EQRVIEETPIAEEQPVVQKEEPKREKK

-814 QVEEQ
+814 QVEER
-819 PMQQVVVESQVEES
+819 

-845 EQPMQQVVVESQ
+845 EN
-857 VEESPVQQVVAEPQV
+857 
-872 EEQPMQQVVAEPQV
+872 
-886 EESPVQQAV
+886 
-895 AEPQVEEQPMQ
+895 
-906 QVVAEPQVEE
+906 
-916 QPMQQVVVEPQV
+916 PMQQVVVEPQV
-928 EESPVQQAV
+928 EERPVQQV
-937 AEPQVEEQPMQ
+937 VVEPQVEERPVQ
-948 QVVAEPQVEEQPM
+948 QVV
-961 QQVVAEPQV
+961 EPQV

-991 VKEKAYVVNQRE
+991 VQEKAYVVNQRE
-1003 NDMRNVLHTPPTY
+1003 NDMRNVLHTPLTY
-1016 TVPPLALLSIPQQT
+1016 TVPPLALLSIPQQS

-1369 PVRIQGVYVSDDEIE
+1369 PVRVQGVYVSDDEIE
-1384 KTVDHVRKQ
+1384 KTVDHVKKQ

-1413 SEDELFF
+1413 SEDELFL

>member
-76 EEQPVQGVAYEEPT
+76 EEQPIQGVTYEEPT

-160 KKVEK
+160 KKEEK

-179 EGKAV
+179 EGKSV

-200 EGQATSSAPGEVVEQ
+200 EGQAPTSSSHRAANQQGE
-215 KGQQSKK
+215 QQYEENKK

-239 ERQVPLVEEKEVIK
+239 ERQVPLVEEKEVIQ

-266 LHKTVAEQ
+266 LHKTVAER

-348 EIPEELEEVEVIT
+348 EIPEEV
-361 ETEELEEVE
+361 
-370 VITET
+370 
-375 EELEEVEV
+375 
-383 ITETEELEEVEVI
+383 
-396 AETEEPEELIAET
+396 
-409 EESEEVEVIAETEEL
+409 SKVEVIAETEEL
-424 EEVEVIAETEE
+424 EEVVMETEAPE
-435 SEEVEVIA
+435 EVEAEGSEEVEAEGSEEVEVIA
-443 ETEELEEVEVIAE
+443 EAK
-456 TEESEEVEVIAETE
+456 
-470 ESEEV
+470 
-475 EVIAETEESE
+475 
-485 EVEVIAETEES
+485 
-496 EEVEVI
+496 
-502 AETEES
+502 
-508 EEVEVIAETEESEE
+508 
-522 VEVIA
+522 
-527 ETEESEE
+527 
-534 VEVIAETEESEE
+534 ESEE
-546 VEVIAEAEESEEV
+546 VEVIAEAK
-559 EVIAETEESEEV
+559 
-571 EVIAETEESEEVEVI
+571 ESEEVEVI
-586 AEAEESEEVEVIAE
+586 AEAK
-600 TEELEEVEVIAET
+600 ELEEVEVIAEA
-613 EELEEVEVIAE
+613 EE
-624 TEELEEVE
+624 T
-632 VIAETEELE
+632 
-641 EVEVIAET
+641 
-649 EELEEVEVIAETE
+649 
-662 ELEEVEVIAETKAPV
+662 EVIAETKAPV

-682 ALEEIQQEDEV
+682 ALEEIQQEDEA
-693 IEQNSEFIH
+693 IEQKSEFIH

-707 EQTKNDV
+707 EQTKKDV

-726 ENKRVEEEAPVVE
+726 ENRRVVEEAQVAEEQRVVEEAPVVE
-739 EQSVEEE
+739 EQRVVEET
-746 VPVVE
+746 PIAE
-751 EQPVVKKEEPKREKK
+751 EQPVVQKEEPKREKK

-814 QVEEQ
+814 QVEER
-819 PMQQVVVESQVEES
+819 

-845 EQPMQQVVVESQ
+845 EN
-857 VEESPVQQVVAEPQV
+857 
-872 EEQPMQQVVAEPQV
+872 
-886 EESPVQQAV
+886 
-895 AEPQVEEQPMQ
+895 
-906 QVVAEPQVEE
+906 
-916 QPMQQVVVEPQV
+916 PMQQVVVEPQV
-928 EESPVQQAV
+928 EERPVQQVVVEPQVEERPVQQVVVEPQVEERPVQQV
-937 AEPQVEEQPMQ
+937 AEPQVEERP
-948 QVVAEPQVEEQPM
+948 V

-991 VKEKAYVVNQRE
+991 VQEKAYVVNQRE

-1016 TVPPLALLSIPQQT
+1016 TVPPLALLSIPQQS

-1369 PVRIQGVYVSDDEIE
+1369 PVRVQGVYVSDDEIE
-1384 KTVDHVRKQ
+1384 KTVDHVKKQ

-1413 SEDELFF
+1413 SEDELFL

>member
-179 EGKAV
+179 EGKSV

-200 EGQATSSAPGEVVEQ
+200 EGQAPTSSSHRAANQQGE
-215 KGQQSKK
+215 QQYEENKK

-348 EIPEELEEVEVIT
+348 EIPEEV
-361 ETEELEEVE
+361 
-370 VITET
+370 
-375 EELEEVEV
+375 
-383 ITETEELEEVEVI
+383 
-396 AETEEPEELIAET
+396 
-409 EESEEVEVIAETEEL
+409 SKVEVIAETEEL
-424 EEVEVIAETEE
+424 EEVVMETEAPEEVEEEVEVIAETKEPEEVVMETEEVEVIAEAEEVEVIAETEE

-443 ETEELEEVEVIAE
+443 EAK
-456 TEESEEVEVIAETE
+456 
-470 ESEEV
+470 
-475 EVIAETEESE
+475 
-485 EVEVIAETEES
+485 
-496 EEVEVI
+496 
-502 AETEES
+502 
-508 EEVEVIAETEESEE
+508 
-522 VEVIA
+522 
-527 ETEESEE
+527 
-534 VEVIAETEESEE
+534 ESEE

-559 EVIAETEESEEV
+559 EVIAETEEV
-571 EVIAETEESEEVEVI
+571 EVIAEAEEVEVI
-586 AEAEESEEVEVIAE
+586 AEAEE
-600 TEELEEVEVIAET
+600 T
-613 EELEEVEVIAE
+613 
-624 TEELEEVE
+624 
-632 VIAETEELE
+632 
-641 EVEVIAET
+641 
-649 EELEEVEVIAETE
+649 
-662 ELEEVEVIAETKAPV
+662 EVIAETKAPV

-682 ALEEIQQEDEV
+682 ALEEIQQEDEA
-693 IEQNSEFIH
+693 IEQKSEFIH

-707 EQTKNDV
+707 EQTKKDV

-726 ENKRVEEEAPVVE
+726 ENRRVVEEAQVAEEQRVVEEAPVVE
-739 EQSVEEE
+739 EQRVVEEA
-746 VPVVE
+746 PVVE
-751 EQPVVKKEEPKREKK
+751 EQRVVEEAPVVEEQRVVEETPIAEEQPVVQKEEPKREKK

-814 QVEEQ
+814 QVEER
-819 PMQQVVVESQVEES
+819 

-845 EQPMQQVVVESQ
+845 EN
-857 VEESPVQQVVAEPQV
+857 
-872 EEQPMQQVVAEPQV
+872 
-886 EESPVQQAV
+886 
-895 AEPQVEEQPMQ
+895 
-906 QVVAEPQVEE
+906 
-916 QPMQQVVVEPQV
+916 PMQQVVVEPQV
-928 EESPVQQAV
+928 EERPVQQVVVEPQVEERPVQQVVVEPQVEERPVQQV
-937 AEPQVEEQPMQ
+937 AEPQVEERP
-948 QVVAEPQVEEQPM
+948 V

-991 VKEKAYVVNQRE
+991 VQEKAYVVNQRE

-1016 TVPPLALLSIPQQT
+1016 TVPPLALLSIPQQS

-1369 PVRIQGVYVSDDEIE
+1369 PVRVQGVYVSDDEIE
-1384 KTVDHVRKQ
+1384 KTVDHVKKQ

-1413 SEDELFF
+1413 SEDELFL

>member
-1 MLDWMKKLF
+1 
-10 NKEEEQTAMNK
+10 
-21 EVPKQIES
+21 
-29 QPKIPRVNHYTE
+29 
-41 AREAQMASRN
+41 
-51 AGKCRFPLVP
+51 
-61 DNGFDEED
+61 
-69 ESEVNRF
+69 
-76 EEQPVQGVAYEEPT
+76 
-90 AQRGIKVERSRR
+90 
-102 PYVEKV
+102 
-108 VSTYEEPEVQ
+108 
-118 YEPVRESV
+118 
-126 VKKASAP
+126 
-133 SQESNRRPFRPT
+133 
-145 EMISPIYGYNRPSVE
+145 
-160 KKVEK
+160 
-165 QEEVKEREDLEISV
+165 
-179 EGKAV
+179 
-184 VDAWL
+184 
-189 EKKGYKLSDFS
+189 
-200 EGQATSSAPGEVVEQ
+200 
-215 KGQQSKK
+215 
-222 EEKSVVDQW
+222 
-231 LEKNGYEI
+231 
-239 ERQVPLVEEKEVIK
+239 
-253 EMSTPQEVSADEL
+253 
-266 LHKTVAEQ
+266 
-274 MESAKLE
+274 
-281 KDVVVLNENNLQ
+281 
-293 EELVASKVEHEDT
+293 
-306 ILSEE
+306 
-311 IKRNTEIKQPTIE
+311 
-324 VEKQAPEESVIV
+324 
-336 KAEEK
+336 
-341 LEETIIV
+341 
-348 EIPEELEEVEVIT
+348 
-361 ETEELEEVE
+361 
-370 VITET
+370 
-375 EELEEVEV
+375 
-383 ITETEELEEVEVI
+383 
-396 AETEEPEELIAET
+396 
-409 EESEEVEVIAETEEL
+409 EEVEVIAETEEL
-424 EEVEVIAETEE
+424 EEVEVITEME
-435 SEEVEVIA
+435 APE
-443 ETEELEEVEVIAE
+443 
-456 TEESEEVEVIAETE
+456 
-470 ESEEV
+470 
-475 EVIAETEESE
+475 
-485 EVEVIAETEES
+485 
-496 EEVEVI
+496 
-502 AETEES
+502 
-508 EEVEVIAETEESEE
+508 
-522 VEVIA
+522 
-527 ETEESEE
+527 
-534 VEVIAETEESEE
+534 
-546 VEVIAEAEESEEV
+546 EAE
-559 EVIAETEESEEV
+559 
-571 EVIAETEESEEVEVI
+571 
-586 AEAEESEEVEVIAE
+586 
-600 TEELEEVEVIAET
+600 
-613 EELEEVEVIAE
+613 
-624 TEELEEVE
+624 
-632 VIAETEELE
+632 
-641 EVEVIAET
+641 
-649 EELEEVEVIAETE
+649 
-662 ELEEVEVIAETKAPV
+662 P
-677 VETFV
+677 V
-682 ALEEIQQEDEV
+682 ALEETQQEMVLNEA
-693 IEQNSEFIH
+693 IEQTNEFIH
-702 VAEAD
+702 VAEAE
-707 EQTKNDV
+707 EQAKKDV
-714 QSFANVLIAETE
+714 QSFADVLIAEE
-726 ENKRVEEEAPVVE
+726 QRVVE
-739 EQSVEEE
+739 GA
-746 VPVVE
+746 PIAE
-751 EQPVVKKEEPKREKK
+751 EQPIVQKEEPKREKK

-782 LMERHAARANA
+782 LMERHAARVNA
-793 MQPSANVRV
+793 MQSSMSERV
-802 ENKPVQQEVAEP
+802 ENKPVQQVEEAPVQQVAVDP
-814 QVEEQ
+814 QVEEK
-819 PMQQVVVESQVEES
+819 PMQQVVVESRVEEKPMQQVVEET

-838 VAEPQVE
+838 AVDPQVE
-845 EQPMQQVVVESQ
+845 ERLMQQVVVESK
-857 VEESPVQQVVAEPQV
+857 VEEK
-872 EEQPMQQVVAEPQV
+872 PMQQVVAEQV
-886 EESPVQQAV
+886 H
-895 AEPQVEEQPMQ
+895 
-906 QVVAEPQVEE
+906 
-916 QPMQQVVVEPQV
+916 
-928 EESPVQQAV
+928 
-937 AEPQVEEQPMQ
+937 
-948 QVVAEPQVEEQPM
+948 
-961 QQVVAEPQV
+961 
-970 EEQPMQQVVVE
+970 
-981 QVQKPISSTE
+981 KPISSTA
-991 VKEKAYVVNQRE
+991 VQEKAYVVNQRE
-1003 NDMRNVLHTPPTY
+1003 NDMRNVLQTPPTY
-1016 TVPPLALLSIPQQT
+1016 AIPPLTLLSIPQQA
-1030 ALDNTEWLEEQK
+1030 ALDNTEWLDEQK
-1042 ELLDTTFNNFHVG
+1042 ELLNTTFNNFHVG

-1259 SEREIPGETLPYI
+1259 SGREIPGETLPYI

-1369 PVRIQGVYVSDDEIE
+1369 PVRVQGVYVSDDEIE

>member
-10 NKEEEQTAMNK
+10 NKEEEQTALNK
-21 EVPKQIES
+21 EVQKQIES

-69 ESEVNRF
+69 EREVDHF
-76 EEQPVQGVAYEEPT
+76 EEQPVQGVTYEEPT
-90 AQRGIKVERSRR
+90 AQRGIQVERSRR

-118 YEPVRESV
+118 YEPVREAV
-126 VKKASAP
+126 VKKVSAP

-189 EKKGYKLSDFS
+189 EKKGYTLSDFS
-200 EGQATSSAPGEVVEQ
+200 EGQATSSSPSHESV
-215 KGQQSKK
+215 GQQDKK
-222 EEKSVVDQW
+222 QEKSVVDQW

-239 ERQVPLVEEKEVIK
+239 ERQEPLVEEKEVIQG
-253 EMSTPQEVSADEL
+253 MSTPQEVSADEL

-341 LEETIIV
+341 LAETIIV
-348 EIPEELEEVEVIT
+348 EIPEEPEEVEVIT
-361 ETEELEEVE
+361 ETEEPEEVE
-370 VITET
+370 VIIET

-396 AETEEPEELIAET
+396 AE
-409 EESEEVEVIAETEEL
+409 SEEVEVIAE
-424 EEVEVIAETEE
+424 A
-435 SEEVEVIA
+435 
-443 ETEELEEVEVIAE
+443 
-456 TEESEEVEVIAETE
+456 
-470 ESEEV
+470 
-475 EVIAETEESE
+475 
-485 EVEVIAETEES
+485 
-496 EEVEVI
+496 
-502 AETEES
+502 
-508 EEVEVIAETEESEE
+508 
-522 VEVIA
+522 
-527 ETEESEE
+527 
-534 VEVIAETEESEE
+534 EESEE

-559 EVIAETEESEEV
+559 EVIAETEEL
-571 EVIAETEESEEVEVI
+571 EEVEVI

-624 TEELEEVE
+624 TEESEEVE
-632 VIAETEELE
+632 VIAEAEELE

-649 EELEEVEVIAETE
+649 EELEEVEVIAEAE
-662 ELEEVEVIAETKAPV
+662 ELEEVEVIAETEESEEVEVIAEIKAPV

-682 ALEEIQQEDEV
+682 ALEEIQQEDEA
-693 IEQNSEFIH
+693 IEQKSEFIH

-714 QSFANVLIAETE
+714 QSFANVLLAETE
-726 ENKRVEEEAPVVE
+726 ENKRVVEEAPVAEEQRVVE
-739 EQSVEEE
+739 ETPVAEEQRVVEEA
-746 VPVVE
+746 PVAEEQRVVEEAPVAE

-793 MQPSANVRV
+793 MQHSVNVRV
-802 ENKPVQQEVAEP
+802 ENRPMQQVVAEP

-819 PMQQVVVESQVEES
+819 PVQQVVAEPQVEEQL
-833 PVQQV
+833 VQQV

-857 VEESPVQQVVAEPQV
+857 VEEQPMQQVVVESQVEEQSVQQVVAEPQM
-872 EEQPMQQVVAEPQV
+872 EERPVQQVVE
-886 EESPVQQAV
+886 
-895 AEPQVEEQPMQ
+895 
-906 QVVAEPQVEE
+906 
-916 QPMQQVVVEPQV
+916 
-928 EESPVQQAV
+928 
-937 AEPQVEEQPMQ
+937 
-948 QVVAEPQVEEQPM
+948 
-961 QQVVAEPQV
+961 
-970 EEQPMQQVVVE
+970 E

-991 VKEKAYVVNQRE
+991 VQEKAYVVNQRE

-1016 TVPPLALLSIPQQT
+1016 TVPPLALLSIPQQS
-1030 ALDNTEWLEEQK
+1030 ALDNTEWLDEQK

-1369 PVRIQGVYVSDDEIE
+1369 PVRVQGVYVSDDEIE

-1420 DACQFV
+1420 EACQFV

-1446 RAARLIEEMESQ
+1446 RAARLIEEMQSQ
-1458 GIISEG
+1458 GIISEA